1 MQLAGELAKMNL
13 ASLLRLVRN
22 SELSGKIA
30 LTQGVATAFIYF
42 QTGRPFHVE
51 AEYATGKDALM
62 ELFLWQ
68 SGVFSYIECDVSEL
82 PCSLDTDEPLE
93 KVLKEGVAY
102 QEAVRYLEQ
111 LRINART
118 VFRSNDSVSDDS
130 FLLIMDGKTA
140 LSELVQVLGFSR
152 SEYVVRLK
160 QLVASG
166 RAVVVEETASKERIN
181 LPDWVISRL
190 KQDNADVS
198 QAIVQMVIWA
208 DRIKCWMYQA
218 DVDMQ
223 RVITALENPPA
234 SDASQNMEELSA
246 EYFHPQESMLE
257 QEIASNLNSF
267 ENAAH
272 SAAATM
278 STATM
283 PTAPAA
289 QVQGAQNASQPPNA
303 AGSSI
308 EPAPRTNPTP
318 PTYEF

>member
-1 MQLAGELAKMNL
+1 VQLAGDLAKMNL

-22 SELSGKIA
+22 SELTGKIA
-30 LTQGVATAFIYF
+30 LSQGVANAFIYF
-42 QTGRPFHVE
+42 QTGRPLHVE
-51 AEYATGKDALM
+51 AEYATGRDALM

-68 SGVFSYIECDVSEL
+68 SGAFSYIECDVSEVS
-82 PCSLDTDEPLE
+82 CSLDTDEPLE
-93 KVLKEGVAY
+93 KVLKEGIAY

-118 VFRSNDSVSDDS
+118 VLRSNDSVSDDP
-130 FLLIMDGKTA
+130 FLLIMDGKTSLA
-140 LSELVQVLGFSR
+140 ELVQVLGFSR
-152 SEYVVRLK
+152 SAYVVRLK

-166 RAVVVEETASKERIN
+166 RAVVVEEPVSKERIN

-218 DVDMQ
+218 DVDLQ
-223 RVITALENPPA
+223 RVITALENPTI
-234 SDASQNMEELSA
+234 SDPGQNIEELSA

-267 ENAAH
+267 ESSAH

-278 STATM
+278 
-283 PTAPAA
+283 PAA
-289 QVQGAQNASQPPNA
+289 SLSSASGGQVQGATNSSSAPNA
-303 AGSSI
+303 NNV